1 MSSKRLAGKKILV
14 VGAGGNLG
22 PRWVKALAEES
33 VLVLATGLG
42 LESDDS
48 LSRVWGDYPEKVKRA
63 ELDITQ
69 SVDPEELFSRL
80 GVEGPIDGIV
90 FNSGID
96 AIPGAGHTKLE
107 HYDRDE
113 WARIFGVNLFGIV
126 STFNAFVPWLANPS
140 SVVVLGSLY
149 GIVSPKPALYSHF
162 NGGEGSIKH
171 PAYGA
176 SKAALV
182 AAARQYGTHLAP
194 QGIRVNTLT
203 LGGVAAGQDDTFVEN
218 FQQHVPQ
225 NRMLT
230 AEDIVP
236 AMQFLLSDDSQ
247 GMTAQNLII
256 DGGYTAW

>member
-14 VGAGGNLG
+14 VGAAGNLG

-33 VLVLATGLG
+33 ALVLAAGLG

-48 LSRVWGDYPEKVKRA
+48 LSGVVGEYPDNVKQA

-69 SVDPEELFSRL
+69 SFDPEELFARL
-80 GVEGPIDGIV
+80 GVGGPIDGIV

-96 AIPGAGHTKLE
+96 AIPGTGHTKLE
-107 HYDRDE
+107 DYDRDE

-126 STFNAFVPWLANPS
+126 SALNAFIPRLANPS

-162 NGGEGSIKH
+162 NGGSGSIKH

-203 LGGVAAGQDDTFVEN
+203 LGGVAAGQDETFVKS
-218 FQQHVPQ
+218 FRQHVPQ

-230 AEDIVP
+230 ADDIVP
-236 AMQFLLSDDSQ
+236 AMLFLLSHDSQ
-247 GMTAQNLII
+247 GMTAQNLIV